1 MNRTGLIFSCALV
14 SCAIVGAESPG
25 AVERGDFPAGT
36 STQLSS
42 MRVPDTVDPG
52 ASKREAESRY
62 AWLMAEQVLAG
73 VERPYVIELTEGEFA
88 EVELGVCEG
97 CAEEPN
103 RLRVG
108 IAKPA
113 FAKIADRSG
122 VWGASAA
129 TTDGGGVWSAAVRS
143 EGAAGI
149 RLHFGGFRLPSNSEL
164 YLFNDDGDVAGP
176 YVGDGPLG
184 TGDFWSNMISGDTVY
199 LQLRRY
205 GPPASKESLKE
216 ASTVLLGVGHVG
228 SRFSSTIEGAKSFC
242 DYNAGCIVN
251 VSCAGDPPAVEVA
264 RDAVAHMLFVEEP
277 YLYAC
282 SGGLINNTAED
293 GTPYFLT
300 ANHCLNTDVV
310 AATLEAFFKWSVE
323 CGATCPEQ
331 WGTPIDA
338 VPVLGAVVVETNR
351 VGDYT
356 LLRLDGETAP
366 PGTALLGWTSVPVAY
381 SDETPLYRVS
391 HPAGAPQAYS
401 EHRVDVD
408 ARTCL
413 FWPRGASIYS
423 RDVVGATEGGSS
435 GSPVV
440 NANGQVVGQL
450 SGACGLLAWLPC
462 LSGWHATVDGA
473 LAGYFAEVAPWL
485 APSGGC
491 NDDLDGDGF
500 IAVECGGDDCND
512 DEFFINPGV
521 AEVCDNGVDDN
532 CNLAVDDED
541 PECAICLP
549 EGAACTRSADC
560 CSKWC
565 RWFGRTCR

>member
-1 MNRTGLIFSCALV
+1 MNRAGLIFFCALV
-14 SCAIVGAESPG
+14 SCAIAGAESPG
-25 AVERGDFPAGT
+25 TVERRDVPAGEA
-36 STQLSS
+36 TQLRS
-42 MRVPDTVDPG
+42 MRVPDTVAPE
-52 ASKREAESRY
+52 ATKREAESRY
-62 AWLMAEQVLAG
+62 AWLMVEQVLEG
-73 VERPYVIELTEGEFA
+73 VGQPLVVELTARELA
-88 EVELGVCEG
+88 ELEDGGCEG
-97 CAEEPN
+97 CSLEPN

-108 IAKPA
+108 IAKQV
-113 FAKIADRSG
+113 FAEVAAESSA
-122 VWGASAA
+122 WGASAP
-129 TTDGGGVWSAAVRS
+129 TPDGGRVWSAAVLS
-143 EGAAGI
+143 EGAAGV
-149 RLHFGGFRLPSNSEL
+149 RLHFGGFRLPANSEL
-164 YLFNDDGDVAGP
+164 YLFNKRGDSVGP
-176 YVGDGPLG
+176 YKGDGPSG
-184 TGDFWSNMISGDTVY
+184 TGEFWSNMISGDTVY
-199 LQLRRY
+199 LQLRRF
-205 GPPASKESLKE
+205 GPAVSQEREQES
-216 ASTVLLGVGHVG
+216 SVVLLGVGHVG
-228 SRFSSTIEGAKSFC
+228 SRFGSRTADTKAFC
-242 DYNAGCIVN
+242 DHNASCIVN
-251 VSCAGDPPAVEVA
+251 MSCVEAPAAVDDA
-264 RDAVAHMLFVEEP
+264 QDAVAHMLFVDEP

-300 ANHCLNTDVV
+300 ANHCLSTDVV

-338 VPVLGAVVVETNR
+338 VPVLGASVVETNR

-366 PGTALLGWTSVPVAY
+366 PGTALLGWNSGPVAF
-381 SDETPLYRVS
+381 SDGTPLYRVS

-401 EHRVDVD
+401 EHRVDAD

-413 FWPRGASIYS
+413 TWPRGSRIYS

-435 GSPVV
+435 GAPVV

-462 LSGWHATVDGA
+462 LRAWHSTVDGA
-473 LAGYFAEVAPWL
+473 FASYFTEVAPWL
-485 APSGGC
+485 APPGGC
-491 NDDLDGDGF
+491 NDDVDGDGF
-500 IAVECGGDDCND
+500 IAVECGGDDCDD

-521 AEVCDNGVDDN
+521 DEECGNGIDDN

-549 EGAACTRSADC
+549 AGAACTRSTDC
-560 CSKWC
+560 CSRWC

>member
-1 MNRTGLIFSCALV
+1 MSRAGLALFCTLVFCAT
-14 SCAIVGAESPG
+14 SAAESPRSIEPPDLPPG
-25 AVERGDFPAGT
+25 TATELRSMRLHDTDDRDAVKRERGG
-36 STQLSS
+36 
-42 MRVPDTVDPG
+42 
-52 ASKREAESRY
+52 RY
-62 AWLMAEQVLAG
+62 RWLMAEQVTAG
-73 VERPYVIELTEGEFA
+73 VERPLLIELTSS
-88 EVELGVCEG
+88 ELFDLERGSCEG
-97 CAEEPN
+97 CNREPQ
-103 RLRVG
+103 RLIVG
-108 IAKPA
+108 IAKQA
-113 FAKIADRSG
+113 YAEIAAESRA
-122 VWGASAA
+122 WGASV
-129 TTDGGGVWSAAVRS
+129 TTADGGRVWSAAVHS

-149 RLHFGGFRLPSNSEL
+149 RLHFGDFYLPPNSEL
-164 YLFNDDGDVAGP
+164 YLYNEFGELAGP
-176 YVGDGPLG
+176 YGGAGPLG

-199 LQLRRY
+199 LQMRRF
-205 GPPASKESLKE
+205 GPVQSSEQERKPPIAL
-216 ASTVLLGVGHVG
+216 VGVGHVG
-228 SRFSSTIEGAKSFC
+228 SRFASRTADTKSFC
-242 DYNAGCIVN
+242 DHNANCIVN
-251 VSCAGDPPAVEVA
+251 MSCAGDPPAVAVA

-300 ANHCLNTDVV
+300 ANHCLSTDSV
-310 AATLEAFFKWSVE
+310 AATLEAFFKWTVE
-323 CGATCPEQ
+323 CGAVCPEQ
-331 WGTPIDA
+331 WGTPVDA

-366 PGTALLGWTSVPVAY
+366 PGTALLGWTSEPVAY
-381 SDETPLYRVS
+381 SDGTTLHRVS

-401 EHRVDVD
+401 EHRVDAD
-408 ARTCL
+408 ARACL
-413 FWPRGASIYS
+413 FWPRGSRIYS

-473 LAGYFAEVAPWL
+473 FASYFAEVAPWL
-485 APSGGC
+485 APPGGC
-491 NDDLDGDGF
+491 DDDVDEDGF

-521 AEVCDNGVDDN
+521 AEVCGNGIDDN

-549 EGAACTRSADC
+549 SGAACTRSADC